1 MWYAQGLGPLHTAE
15 ARRAVGRAG
24 SLCQVVTWRDVDSA
38 RLAAEVGVRAPVQL
52 VVPDPAY
59 SLAPAPVETVAA
71 MLRDLGMPAGVRYL
85 AVCPR
90 PWLGRKTYQQHLGA
104 AVARVAAAHDLAVLF
119 VPFQERTDGPL
130 CAELRARPDL
140 AERAWVVSG
149 VDDPAVI
156 AGILGRSRVRGDH
169 APAQRDTGCGG
180 RHAGRRHRL
189 RPQSARLSPADRTGT
204 LGGDRRRTG
213 VDARADGSRRGAVRH
228 RPRPV
233 LAVAPPRSGG
243 CSHCGRRP
251 AARRRWL
258 CSSLPGAAC
267 RRVRDDEQPR
277 PAADSAG
284 TRAPLPERPDA
295 ELGAGGRRGRRGSA
309 ASTRATV
316 GKAALII
323 LAATVVGRVFG
334 LVRDM
339 AVAHFFGANAT
350 TDAFFLAYKIPYL
363 LSLTVGG
370 ALTATF
376 IPVFTQRIVSGR
388 RDEAWKL
395 TVSMTNTVALVL
407 TGLTA
412 ALIILAP
419 WVVPLFGP
427 GFDPSTMDLAVSLFR
442 ILMPGVVFAGL
453 AGLATGVLN
462 SLKGFSVPAF
472 SASVGAVVTIVFMAV
487 FSGSWGITSLAVGTT
502 AGAAATFLVLVPQ
515 LRSKGLRYTPRIDW
529 RLPGMSQVA
538 IMVWPILIGSAVGKV
553 SIFVDQVLGSLLGEG
568 SISALN
574 YSEKLFQLPLGLFVA
589 GITIPIFPLLSE
601 QVAARRPDRVNATLA
616 FALRL
621 IAFVIVPAS
630 VGLIVLRVPIVALL
644 FQNGGKFTA
653 DDTARTAWALLHVQH
668 RAVLVRRPRHA
679 HPRLLR
685 VSRHAN
691 AR

>member
-1 MWYAQGLGPLHTAE
+1 MSSLDRPPTPPEAAPGRQDAAPTPPEAASRPPEGGGAE
-15 ARRAVGRAG
+15 AGSPDAAEAAG
-24 SLCQVVTWRDVDSA
+24 S
-38 RLAAEVGVRAPVQL
+38 P
-52 VVPDPAY
+52 
-59 SLAPAPVETVAA
+59 
-71 MLRDLGMPAGVRYL
+71 
-85 AVCPR
+85 
-90 PWLGRKTYQQHLGA
+90 
-104 AVARVAAAHDLAVLF
+104 
-119 VPFQERTDGPL
+119 
-130 CAELRARPDL
+130 
-140 AERAWVVSG
+140 
-149 VDDPAVI
+149 
-156 AGILGRSRVRGDH
+156 
-169 APAQRDTGCGG
+169 
-180 RHAGRRHRL
+180 
-189 RPQSARLSPADRTGT
+189 
-204 LGGDRRRTG
+204 
-213 VDARADGSRRGAVRH
+213 
-228 RPRPV
+228 
-233 LAVAPPRSGG
+233 
-243 CSHCGRRP
+243 
-251 AARRRWL
+251 
-258 CSSLPGAAC
+258 
-267 RRVRDDEQPR
+267 
-277 PAADSAG
+277 
-284 TRAPLPERPDA
+284 
-295 ELGAGGRRGRRGSA
+295 

-376 IPVFTQRIVSGR
+376 IPVFTQRMVTGR
-388 RDEAWKL
+388 REEGWKL
-395 TVSMTNTVALVL
+395 TVSMTNTVAVVL
-407 TGLTA
+407 AGLTA
-412 ALIILAP
+412 ALMVLAP

-427 GFDPSTMDLAVSLFR
+427 GFNPSTMGLAVSLFR

-472 SASVGAVVTIVFMAV
+472 SASVGAVVTIAFMAL
-487 FSGSWGITSLAVGTT
+487 FSRSWGVTSLAVGTT

-538 IMVWPILIGSAVGKV
+538 LMVWPILIGSAVGKV

-653 DDTARTAWALLHVQH
+653 DDTARTAWALLMYSIGLYSYAGRDTLTRVFYAYHDTRTPVTISVI
-668 RAVLVRRPRHA
+668 AVGINIVCSYVLMQFIGVGGLALGTTIALTVNYVVLGELMRRRLGFVGFGGVARSLARVVGASVVMGVVVWAIDLVLA
-679 HPRLLR
+679 DSLGAGTLGMGLR
-685 VSRHAN
+685 VLCGVVGGAAAYLAVAAVGRLPELREVLDMLKSVTGR
-691 AR
+691 ARPGEDNSSLRRT

>member
-1 MWYAQGLGPLHTAE
+1 MN
-15 ARRAVGRAG
+15 
-24 SLCQVVTWRDVDSA
+24 SDN
-38 RLAAEVGVRAPVQL
+38 RLPPGQDTPAPPPASVR
-52 VVPDPAY
+52 DPAE
-59 SLAPAPVETVAA
+59 PASPEPE
-71 MLRDLGMPAGVRYL
+71 GGEAG
-85 AVCPR
+85 P
-90 PWLGRKTYQQHLGA
+90 
-104 AVARVAAAHDLAVLF
+104 
-119 VPFQERTDGPL
+119 GP
-130 CAELRARPDL
+130 
-140 AERAWVVSG
+140 
-149 VDDPAVI
+149 
-156 AGILGRSRVRGDH
+156 GDV
-169 APAQRDTGCGG
+169 TG
-180 RHAGRRHRL
+180 
-189 RPQSARLSPADRTGT
+189 
-204 LGGDRRRTG
+204 
-213 VDARADGSRRGAVRH
+213 
-228 RPRPV
+228 
-233 LAVAPPRSGG
+233 
-243 CSHCGRRP
+243 
-251 AARRRWL
+251 
-258 CSSLPGAAC
+258 
-267 RRVRDDEQPR
+267 
-277 PAADSAG
+277 AG
-284 TRAPLPERPDA
+284 T
-295 ELGAGGRRGRRGSA
+295 A

-363 LSLTVGG
+363 LALTVGG

-376 IPVFTQRIVSGR
+376 IPVFTQRLVSGR

-395 TVSMTNTVALVL
+395 TVSMINTVVLVLSGLTVALIV
-407 TGLTA
+407 
-412 ALIILAP
+412 LAP

-472 SASVGAVVTIVFMAV
+472 SASVGAVVTIIFMAV

-502 AGAAATFLVLVPQ
+502 VGTVAMFLVLVPQ
-515 LRSKGLRYTPRIDW
+515 MRRKGLRYTPRIDW
-529 RLPGMSQVA
+529 RLPGMTQVA
-538 IMVWPILIGSAVGKV
+538 VMVWPILIGSAVGKV

-653 DDTARTAWALLHVQH
+653 DDTARTAWALFMYSIGLYSYAGRDTLTRVFYAYHDTRTPVTISVIAVGINIACSYVLMQSMGVGGLALGTTIALTVNYVVLGELMRRRLGFVGFGGVT
-668 RAVLVRRPRHA
+668 RALARVVGASAVMGVVVWAIDLVLA
-679 HPRLLR
+679 GSLGSGTLGMGLR
-685 VSRHAN
+685 VLCGVVGGAVAYLAVAAAGRLPELREVLDMLKSVTGR
-691 AR
+691 ARPGEDTSSLRRT